1 MFRNF
6 SLCLLSLCLALT
18 AAAPARA
25 CDTALVLAIDVSG
38 SIDRAEYALQTEGLA
53 YALRDPEVAAALLG
67 GQVAL
72 TVVQWSGLGQQAV
85 TIPWARMLSPRH
97 LSAFIAQAET
107 QPRAFRGSDTAV
119 GEALSFAAAQ
129 FAAVPDCRRK
139 VIDISGDG
147 PENAGYTV
155 TRARNDAAAEGIE
168 INAIAIEDMGP
179 GAPITA
185 FYRNW
190 VITRGGFVMTARGL
204 RDYPRVMREKLLRE
218 LIRPIG

>member
-1 MFRNF
+1 MIRA
-6 SLCLLSLCLALT
+6 LLLALT
-18 AAAPARA
+18 LAAAPVRA

-53 YALRDPEVAAALLG
+53 EALRDPEVTAALLG

-85 TIPWARMLSPRH
+85 TLPWQRMLSPRH
-97 LSAFIAQAET
+97 LADFITRVET

-119 GEALSFAAAQ
+119 GEALSFSAAQ
-129 FAAVPDCRRK
+129 FSAVPDCRRR

-147 PENAGYTV
+147 PENAGYTT
-155 TRARNDAAAEGIE
+155 TRARSEAAAQGIE
-168 INAIAIEDMGP
+168 INAIAIEDMGQS
-179 GAPITA
+179 APITA
-185 FYRNW
+185 FFRNW
-190 VITRGGFVMTARGL
+190 VITRGGFVVTARGM

-218 LIRPIG
+218 LIRPTG